1 MRWHLLLVLAV
12 VVTAGCNSLF
22 AAGDDASDAATET
35 LTPAPVP
42 EVTLTPER
50 WEIAPGVSSDGV
62 DNVTALVAAHRAATA
77 NQSYVWRERRG
88 ATTDLNRT
96 VPVADQTV
104 ARVESGSTY
113 YFWTVD
119 ERIRLQSGLRTVANY
134 SEYVDG
140 AVQENRYQFAGGPT
154 YRRQQFDPAPPSEHR
169 HIGLSAT
176 SAIRQ
181 YFDVENTT
189 VSAVRIDGR
198 RHYRIVAGD
207 WPGFAAESV
216 SNGTVTAVVSPDGF
230 VRSLEAAYTIY
241 SADQSRRVRYAF
253 TYERVGNTTVDPPDW
268 FRKDR

>member
-1 MRWHLLLVLAV
+1 MRWRLLVVLAV
-12 VVTAGCNSLF
+12 VVIAGCSSLF
-22 AAGDDASDAATET
+22 ATGEADDTATDT

-42 EVTLTPER
+42 EVTPTPEQ
-50 WEIAPGVSSDGV
+50 WPVAPGVSGDGV

-88 ATTDLNRT
+88 VTTDQNGT
-96 VPVADQTV
+96 VPVVDQTV

-140 AVQENRYQFAGGPT
+140 TVQANRYKFAGGPT
-154 YRRQQFDPAPPSEHR
+154 YERQQFDPASPSEHR
-169 HIGLSAT
+169 HVGLSAT

-181 YFDVENTT
+181 YLDVENAT

-207 WPGFAAESV
+207 WPGFATESV
-216 SNGTVTAVVSPDGF
+216 SDGTITAVVSPDGF
-230 VRSLEAAYTIY
+230 VRSLEAAYSIY
-241 SADQSRRVRYAF
+241 SADESRHVRYAF

-268 FRKDR
+268 YDAAE